1 MKHYWRTRKPS
12 LAEQRK
18 YGIKSIATQ
27 LGPKTGSRSKF
38 GGWFEL
44 YPCVDLYKQNMI
56 LFNSSFIGPVLASHK
71 LLRPRARLHIWSIN
85 QLMPGICWPLGNTK
99 EIFEKYL
106 WRKKWLSAI
115 RVMEETKKYSRNIW
129 EISKKYFFFL
139 KCLIQLGTRTQYS
152 GRHSKKFGDVFK
164 IALNRTRPGLHEST
178 AIRF

>member
-1 MKHYWRTRKPS
+1 MKHYWRTWKPS
-12 LAEQRK
+12 LAERRK

-44 YPCVDLYKQNMI
+44 YPCVDLYKQNI

-129 EISKKYFFFL
+129 EISKKYL
-139 KCLIQLGTRTQYS
+139 RNISEILQKYLRKTCGGKNGCWQ
-152 GRHSKKFGDVFK
+152 
-164 IALNRTRPGLHEST
+164 
-178 AIRF
+178 